1 MQGWAAAS
9 VLLLAVAALS
19 KGLGFIREI
28 LIANYYG
35 ASGLVDAFS
44 VAYSVPLLAA
54 GGISFAFSVALV
66 RGITRCLRQRD
77 KRRPIVYWL
86 V

>member
-66 RGITRCLRQRD
+66 PRYHQVLAAKD